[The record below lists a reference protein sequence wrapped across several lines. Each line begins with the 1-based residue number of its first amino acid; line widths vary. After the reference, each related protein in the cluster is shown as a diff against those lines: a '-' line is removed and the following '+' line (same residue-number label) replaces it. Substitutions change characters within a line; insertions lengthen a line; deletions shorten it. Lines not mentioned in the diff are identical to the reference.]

1 MFPSSKNVLDKGCIL
16 LDILS
21 DLGQVP
27 EGLRI
32 KIMGERDLEVL
43 RKWLKLVC
51 KAVSVEEFAQKI

>member
-1 MFPSSKNVLDKGCIL
+1 MFPSSKNVLDKGC
-16 LDILS
+16 ILS